1 VSTGSSRRPPRVV
14 AIDGIPGSGKTSVV
28 ARLRASFPDTDV
40 VRSTVLSPQMDG
52 ILRELVDVP
61 TQGILGYEHVMPP
74 GFLRMARIMDAVM
87 QFRYRDDE
95 FATADWLLFDGWL
108 LQLNAP
114 GTEAS
119 KHERWLSRFAGQLP
133 VPDLLCY
140 LRVPPE
146 VCCERLRGQGHW
158 TLHHWGAD
166 RLLSELRLAH
176 ARYEEATA
184 GRACLVVDAG
194 STLDAVVDSILRE
207 LPAATELAGRP

>member
-1 VSTGSSRRPPRVV
+1 MCQ
-14 AIDGIPGSGKTSVV
+14 
-28 ARLRASFPDTDV
+28 LRASSAT
-40 VRSTVLSPQMDG
+40 STSCRPGSCAWPGSWTLSCSSA
-52 ILRELVDVP
+52 I
-61 TQGILGYEHVMPP
+61 
-74 GFLRMARIMDAVM
+74 A
-87 QFRYRDDE
+87 DDE

-176 ARYEEATA
+176 ARCEEATA

-194 STLDAVVDSILRE
+194 STLDAVVDTILRE